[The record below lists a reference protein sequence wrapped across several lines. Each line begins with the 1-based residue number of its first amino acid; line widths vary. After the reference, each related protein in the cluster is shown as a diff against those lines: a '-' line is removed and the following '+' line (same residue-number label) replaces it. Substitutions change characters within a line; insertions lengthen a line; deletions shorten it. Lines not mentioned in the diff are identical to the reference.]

1 MHAKFYYF
9 ESSKLFLNAVKLA
22 SCLNIGIPLM
32 YFLYIGKFLVLT
44 DDIRKS
50 KTGKCSL
57 TVNNTNGEDERKTI
71 DLPSVPFTS
80 PLPSITQKPLLTT
93 THKRTPSTTHKLTDM
108 EIILIAFL
116 VVFVC
121 LIPFFVCYIYKIKA
135 NSHNIVINNSPN
147 VIDSSE
153 DGASIV
159 NLHCPSVTKNV
170 GGDNISDLSEDLETD
185 GIVSNGAS
193 AISKPVQAED
203 DDDKPAILDHN
214 IV

>member
-1 MHAKFYYF
+1 M
-9 ESSKLFLNAVKLA
+9 S
-22 SCLNIGIPLM
+22 
-32 YFLYIGKFLVLT
+32 
-44 DDIRKS
+44 
-50 KTGKCSL
+50 
-57 TVNNTNGEDERKTI
+57 
-71 DLPSVPFTS
+71 
-80 PLPSITQKPLLTT
+80 
-93 THKRTPSTTHKLTDM
+93 
-108 EIILIAFL
+108 
-116 VVFVC
+116 
-121 LIPFFVCYIYKIKA
+121 FVCYVCKTKA

-153 DGASIV
+153 GGASIV
-159 NLHCPSVTKNV
+159 NLHCPLVTKDV